1 MDKKKEDY
9 VERIKE
15 LIQVLKEYDLI
26 QQFGN
31 TVSQNDIN
39 RLILSL
45 QFNLEKIDNE
55 EEYKRILR
63 KLGERDQNNKVNI
76 KSVISDLENVIRKS
90 IGVSYESNSSSS

>member
-9 VERIKE
+9 IERIKE